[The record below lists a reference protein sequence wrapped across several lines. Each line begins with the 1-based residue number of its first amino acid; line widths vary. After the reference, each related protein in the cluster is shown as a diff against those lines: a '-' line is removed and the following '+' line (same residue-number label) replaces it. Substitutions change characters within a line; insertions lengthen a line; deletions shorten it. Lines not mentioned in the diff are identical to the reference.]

1 MRLSWVTEVDL
12 DDIKKIASFV
22 YMHRMRRL
30 PFEQAKELDLG
41 IIEKIIES

>member
-1 MRLSWVTEVDL
+1 MVMMKASRAYASFMGKTEVDL

-30 PFEQAKELDLG
+30 PF
-41 IIEKIIES
+41 